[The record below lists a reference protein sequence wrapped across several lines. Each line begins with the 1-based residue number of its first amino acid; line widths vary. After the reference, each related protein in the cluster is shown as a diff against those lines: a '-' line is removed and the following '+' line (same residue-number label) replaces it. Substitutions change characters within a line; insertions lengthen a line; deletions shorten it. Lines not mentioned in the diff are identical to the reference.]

1 MKKLSGRSGF
11 TLAELLA
18 SMLIML
24 LASGLVVQTLTLA
37 VQQYQ
42 SRIQANDAQ
51 EYYTQIAEVLR
62 GYLEVQTTAKV
73 NSSNILDG
81 FPKTDNNGTTTLP
94 ATVAA
99 EITVSVKGTTSVNG
113 TDYVDYYTVSVTI
126 TPPGNSSNKLVNSSF
141 IVRPILNHVEIELS
155 P

>member
-62 GYLEVQTTAKV
+62 EYLEVQTTAKR

-99 EITVSVKGTTSVNG
+99 EITVSVKGTT
-113 TDYVDYYTVSVTI
+113 YVDYYTVSVTI